1 MNKLFNKKTTCSLH
15 RQQTLISG
23 SVSASGSSSSLSSE
37 SSQRRGREPFCW
49 ETVNDGKKRQQQKQP
64 DLHYLAWWLADQH
77 YIRYQCPNIGSS
89 SLTDDPGREELLDS
103 FPLFLLPLPC
113 TGDAT
118 ALRLPDGGLL
128 AERGWDEVGGRE
140 PGNNNN

>member
-1 MNKLFNKKTTCSLH
+1 MYHCH
-15 RQQTLISG
+15 
-23 SVSASGSSSSLSSE
+23 
-37 SSQRRGREPFCW
+37 
-49 ETVNDGKKRQQQKQP
+49 
-64 DLHYLAWWLADQH
+64 
-77 YIRYQCPNIGSS
+77 NIGTS

-103 FPLFLLPLPC
+103 FPLFLPALTC

-140 PGNNNN
+140 PRNKQHPFTFHRSLLTLIHNCRIGNHRTNLGLKA

>member
-1 MNKLFNKKTTCSLH
+1 M
-15 RQQTLISG
+15 
-23 SVSASGSSSSLSSE
+23 
-37 SSQRRGREPFCW
+37 
-49 ETVNDGKKRQQQKQP
+49 
-64 DLHYLAWWLADQH
+64 
-77 YIRYQCPNIGSS
+77 YQYQNIGTS

-140 PGNNNN
+140 PGNKYRLKL

>member
-1 MNKLFNKKTTCSLH
+1 M
-15 RQQTLISG
+15 
-23 SVSASGSSSSLSSE
+23 
-37 SSQRRGREPFCW
+37 
-49 ETVNDGKKRQQQKQP
+49 
-64 DLHYLAWWLADQH
+64 
-77 YIRYQCPNIGSS
+77 YQYQNIGTS

-140 PGNNNN
+140 PGNKYRLKLQFPSPISLCAKLYNSKSRPQRWALL